1 MAAIGPRIVIADTS
15 VLVNF
20 LRVDAMAMLGRLSKQ
35 IVITEHVEA
44 EVAEHYEVQR
54 GRLLAALKQNF
65 VSQVALTSVGELAM
79 FGRLAAN
86 GRLGAGECAAI
97 ACAVS
102 GSHVLA
108 IDDRRAIAEAQR
120 IQVSLPIIRT
130 EDLVVM
136 LIREGVVS
144 VTNADGIKAVW
155 ETEHRFRLAF
165 KSFAELL
172 QAHGPETALE

>member
-1 MAAIGPRIVIADTS
+1 MTGSDPLIVIADTS

-20 LRVDAMAMLGRLSKQ
+20 LRVDAMAMLGKLSRS

-44 EVAEHYEVQR
+44 EIAEHYEVQR
-54 GRLLAALKQNF
+54 ERLLAALRQDF
-65 VSQVALTSVGELAM
+65 VSQVALTSDGELAM
-79 FGRLAAN
+79 FGQLAAN

-102 GSHVLA
+102 GGHVLA
-108 IDDRRAIAEAQR
+108 IDDRRAIAEARR

-144 VTNADGIKAVW
+144 VTDADGIKAIW
-155 ETEHRFRLAF
+155 ETEHRFRLTF
-165 KSFAELL
+165 TSFAELL
-172 QAHGPETALE
+172 